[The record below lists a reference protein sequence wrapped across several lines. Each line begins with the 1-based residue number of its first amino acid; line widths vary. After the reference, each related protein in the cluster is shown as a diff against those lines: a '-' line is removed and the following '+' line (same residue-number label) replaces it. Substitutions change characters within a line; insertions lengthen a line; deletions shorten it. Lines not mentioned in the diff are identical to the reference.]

1 MTKLQN
7 EKLLEILYLIYNNI
21 WQIELPLSKGFHE
34 KLHDTYDKIR
44 DMRELG
50 IYG

>member
-7 EKLLEILYLIYNNI
+7 EKLLEILYLIYI
-21 WQIELPLSKGFHE
+21 WQEEYRLPLSKGFHE